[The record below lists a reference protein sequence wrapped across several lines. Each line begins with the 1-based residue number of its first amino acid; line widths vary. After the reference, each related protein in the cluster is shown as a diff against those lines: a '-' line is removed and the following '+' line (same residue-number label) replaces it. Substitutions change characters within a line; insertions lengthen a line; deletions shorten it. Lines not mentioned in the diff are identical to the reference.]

1 MCLAAK
7 TARVSVSFCLEHFN
21 FRQLFK
27 HFWASQ
33 KVKDD
38 AKTCRTMTRT
48 VVKHLN
54 PSEMFSFI
62 PAGLRQQL
70 AGQGL
75 IASGGKVNGGSYWW

>member
-1 MCLAAK
+1 
-7 TARVSVSFCLEHFN
+7 
-21 FRQLFK
+21 
-27 HFWASQ
+27 
-33 KVKDD
+33 
-38 AKTCRTMTRT
+38 MTRT